1 MAENY
6 RGPVAFGFDPPDAF
20 WTNENAF
27 EKFVIDCFK
36 SNDSEDNDYSV
47 YEGMGFKLADHRDT
61 AGSYGRADSV
71 EDFVNDNLDLS
82 TCPDT
87 SVLDAYVNI
96 DEARL
101 VVKVLS
107 SDADIAEIKHWELTP
122 YETMTL
128 ERVDNIGDDTYEL
141 IFKID
146 GLNRMYKELYD
157 ENKTKVF
164 DKILNESYDDDY
176 KAWKSADD
184 NFKASKNAARK
195 DTINIRKK
203 HKWSRDYLSNADEL
217 IGAGQY
223 ATDKFERSMKKWVDK
238 ADNIPDLFAALIKC
252 LLASAP
258 WLVGKLI
265 TGTIKLSEIPAAIDD
280 KRAKALIREIEEQLQ
295 KEELGV
301 KDLHKT
307 MVNTYNA
314 ENTKLEVGEK
324 ARCNDRVVTL
334 IKPMEGDRWQVK
346 YSDGHKE
353 TVSKDLIKPYKTE
366 LSARKELYGEGIE
379 KGGNLRESARARLSV
394 EFRQFVARFVQDME
408 TAREGIKD
416 YDKMM
421 DALAE
426 LAIRE
431 ANWVGLPVEVLRN
444 LNFILSDDCLNCDMW
459 DLVNSIIKLTNK
471 KDN

>member
-20 WTNENAF
+20 WTDENAF

-36 SNDSEDNDYSV
+36 GTNTYDEDYSV
-47 YEGMGFKLADHRDT
+47 YEGSGFELADNKDT

-87 SVLDAYVNI
+87 SILDAYINV

-107 SDADIAEIKHWELTP
+107 SDADIAEIKHWEITP

-141 IFKID
+141 IFKIG
-146 GLNRMYKELYD
+146 GLNRMYKEIYD
-157 ENKTKVF
+157 EVKIQVF

-184 NFKASKNAARK
+184 DFKASKNAARK
-195 DTINIRKK
+195 DILNIRKK
-203 HKWSRDYLSNADEL
+203 HKWSRDYLSSADER

-223 ATDKFERSMKKWVDK
+223 ATGEFERSMKKWVDR
-238 ADNIPDLFAALIKC
+238 ANNIPELFAALIKC

-280 KRAKALIREIEEQLQ
+280 KRAKALIREIEEQLR

-314 ENTKLEVGEK
+314 ENTKFEIGEK
-324 ARCNDRVVTL
+324 AR
-334 IKPMEGDRWQVK
+334 
-346 YSDGHKE
+346 
-353 TVSKDLIKPYKTE
+353 
-366 LSARKELYGEGIE
+366 
-379 KGGNLRESARARLSV
+379 
-394 EFRQFVARFVQDME
+394 
-408 TAREGIKD
+408 
-416 YDKMM
+416 
-421 DALAE
+421 
-426 LAIRE
+426 
-431 ANWVGLPVEVLRN
+431 
-444 LNFILSDDCLNCDMW
+444 
-459 DLVNSIIKLTNK
+459 
-471 KDN
+471 